1 MWSPLIWGLAVLR
14 RHADWLLNYIVLCQK
29 KVLYYF
35 LGASQVLQN
44 GYVSVCIAILR
55 IRVLFCLCSCFTLL
69 FRCLFSLLYVFLLK
83 IHYCSK
89 QIGPL
94 NWHCNATAELGVVA
108 LQDGHEV
115 VAAVDGQEAVD
126 EVEAVVVRLP
136 LQILMQTWRSTMQRQ
151 CKSTK
156 SLCLGALCVSSTWL
170 ILLQICIFT

>member
-1 MWSPLIWGLAVLR
+1 MSEEG
-14 RHADWLLNYIVLCQK
+14 
-29 KVLYYF
+29 
-35 LGASQVLQN
+35 S
-44 GYVSVCIAILR
+44 
-55 IRVLFCLCSCFTLL
+55 LL
-69 FRCLFSLLYVFLLK
+69 FSRCKSSPSERICICVYCYSQDSSSLLLVFLFHSTISLCLFSLLYVFLLK